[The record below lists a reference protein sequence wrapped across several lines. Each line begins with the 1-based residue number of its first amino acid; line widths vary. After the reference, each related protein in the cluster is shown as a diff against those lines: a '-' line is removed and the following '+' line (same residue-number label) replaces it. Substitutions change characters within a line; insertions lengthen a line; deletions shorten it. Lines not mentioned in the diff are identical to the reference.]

1 MSNYYYYL
9 LIIFIYLFHQGVI
22 PKDENLLIHLKS
34 ISEFLQFCI
43 YLGLEYNECNKIE
56 RKRRDIDDQIIEML
70 QKWLE
75 RDSRTWS
82 DFIKPF
88 IMLRKCTKAKEL
100 VEKYSVIFYDSK
112 INEMCPTI

>member
-1 MSNYYYYL
+1 
-9 LIIFIYLFHQGVI
+9 
-22 PKDENLLIHLKS
+22 
-34 ISEFLQFCI
+34 
-43 YLGLEYNECNKIE
+43 
-56 RKRRDIDDQIIEML
+56 ML

-75 RDSRTWS
+75 RGSRTWR

-100 VEKYSVIFYDSK
+100 VEMYSVIFYDSK